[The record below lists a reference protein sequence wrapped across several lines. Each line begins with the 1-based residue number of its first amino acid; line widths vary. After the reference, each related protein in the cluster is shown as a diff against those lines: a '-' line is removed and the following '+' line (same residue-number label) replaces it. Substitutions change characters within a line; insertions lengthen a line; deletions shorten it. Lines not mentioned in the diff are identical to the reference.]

1 MKKKIIDRSTKVVR
15 KRLNRLGNLQITMN
29 GIFWFFWYTSSIF
42 FWQKDGFFNK
52 AMKDIWTNERLLNV
66 VEQLIG
72 PNIAGNC
79 VYNIRSKL
87 PNHEPTVVP
96 WHQGNHAN
104 YAWNPHTQNNLLI
117 PHIFLGFMVKYFK

>member
-1 MKKKIIDRSTKVVR
+1 MKAIESFRKFANNNEWNFVGFFGTLPQFSSDKKMV
-15 KRLNRLGNLQITMN
+15 
-29 GIFWFFWYTSSIF
+29 
-42 FWQKDGFFNK
+42 FFNK

-104 YAWNPHTQNNLLI
+104 YAR
-117 PHIFLGFMVKYFK
+117 

>member
-1 MKKKIIDRSTKVVR
+1 MTKNSWQKNEKKIIDRSTKVVR

-29 GIFWFFWYTSSIF
+29 GIFWFFLVHFLNFLLT
-42 FWQKDGFFNK
+42 KRCFFNK

-104 YAWNPHTQNNLLI
+104 YA
-117 PHIFLGFMVKYFK
+117 